1 MGNMDR
7 KKFNLYKLVITAG
20 VGFLVGLSAIL
31 LELTIAIVA
40 VVIGMI
46 LLYLLKNRVTQVI
59 EDERIYRIN
68 EKASRRTIQVVG
80 IITAL
85 LGLTIIGLSKSGY
98 LELTEVGFSLAYFAT
113 ALLMVY
119 MLFYGYYAKKLGG

>member
-46 LLYLLKNRVTQVI
+46 LLYLLKNSITQVI

>member
-1 MGNMDR
+1 MER
-7 KKFNLYKLVITAG
+7 KKFNLYKLVITFG
-20 VGFLVGLSAIL
+20 VGFLVGLSAING
-31 LELTIAIVA
+31 ELTIAIVA

-59 EDERIYRIN
+59 EDERIYRISD
-68 EKASRRTIQVVG
+68 KASRRTIQVVG

-98 LELTEVGFSLAYFAT
+98 LELAEVGFSLAYFAT